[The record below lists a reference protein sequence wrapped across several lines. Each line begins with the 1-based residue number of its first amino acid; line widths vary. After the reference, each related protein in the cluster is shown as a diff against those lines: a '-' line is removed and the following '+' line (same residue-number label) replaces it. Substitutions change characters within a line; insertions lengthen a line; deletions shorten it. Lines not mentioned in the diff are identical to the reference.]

1 LNEELI
7 FLYFDKFK
15 IQNPKSKMANN
26 AGIIGMGHA
35 YPSGILTNADLE
47 KIVETSDEWIFSRTG
62 IKQRHKAADN
72 EYTSQ
77 FGVLA
82 AKLALDRAGLKPED
96 IEIIICATTTPDQ
109 IMPSTGALIQAQI
122 GATNAAGMDV
132 FAACSGFLYG
142 LTMVESMIKTGQIR
156 YALVIGAEVLTKYVD
171 YTDRSTCV
179 IFGDGAGA
187 AVLGPV
193 SEDKGILATKIRSD
207 GRYEEQLYAPGGGT
221 KLGTTHET
229 IDNREHFFKMKG
241 NELFKIAVRSMTEI
255 SGEMLEKAGYTVD
268 DVDLVIPHQAN
279 QRITDAVASRL
290 GVPEEKVYSNIA
302 ELGNTSSASI
312 PIALDECIQSGK
324 VKEGSLV
331 LLTAFGG
338 GVTWGG
344 TLIRF

>member
-1 LNEELI
+1 
-7 FLYFDKFK
+7 
-15 IQNPKSKMANN
+15 MGHN

-35 YPSGILTNADLE
+35 YPEGILTNADLE
-47 KIVETSDEWIFSRTG
+47 KIVETSDDWITTRTG

-77 FGVLA
+77 FGTRA
-82 AKLALDRAGLKPED
+82 AEMALERAGLKAED
-96 IEIIICATTTPDQ
+96 IDLIVCATTTPDQ

-122 GATNAAGMDV
+122 GAVNAAGMDL

-142 LTMVESMIKTGQIR
+142 LTMVESMIRTGQIR

-187 AVLGPV
+187 AVVGPV
-193 SEDKGILATKIRSD
+193 PEGKGILATKIRSD
-207 GRYEEQLYAPGGGT
+207 GRYEEQLFAPGGGT
-221 KLGTTHET
+221 KLGTTHKT
-229 IDNREHFFKMKG
+229 IDDRLHFFKMKG
-241 NELFKIAVRSMTEI
+241 NELFKVAVRSMADI
-255 SGEMLEKAGYTVD
+255 SAEMLAKAGYTVD

-290 GVPEEKVYSNIA
+290 GVPEEKLYSNIA
-302 ELGNTSSASI
+302 FHGNPSSASI
-312 PIALDECIQSGK
+312 PIALDECIQSGR

-344 TLIRF
+344 TVIRF

>member
-1 LNEELI
+1 
-7 FLYFDKFK
+7 
-15 IQNPKSKMANN
+15 
-26 AGIIGMGHA
+26 MGHA
-35 YPSGILTNADLE
+35 YPSGLLTNADLE
-47 KIVETSDEWIFSRTG
+47 KIVETSDEWITSRTG
-62 IKQRHKAADN
+62 IKQRHKAAAN

-77 FGVLA
+77 FAVKA
-82 AKLALDRAGLKPED
+82 ANQALERAGLKAED

-109 IMPSTGALIQAQI
+109 IMPSTGALVQAEI

-142 LTMVESMIKTGQIR
+142 LTMVESMIRTGQIKH
-156 YALVIGAEVLTKYVD
+156 ALVIGAEVLTKYVD

-187 AVLGPV
+187 AVLAPV
-193 SEDKGILATKIRSD
+193 EEGKGILATKIRSD
-207 GRYEEQLYAPGGGT
+207 GNFAEQLYAPGGGT
-221 KLGTTHET
+221 RLGTTHET
-229 IDNREHFFKMKG
+229 IDNRDHFFKMKG
-241 NELFKIAVRSMTEI
+241 NELFKIAVRSMAEV
-255 SGEMLEKAGYTVD
+255 SREMLDKAGYTVD

-290 GVPEEKVYSNIA
+290 NVPEEKVYSNIA
-302 ELGNTSSASI
+302 QHGNTSSASI
-312 PIALDECIQSGK
+312 PIALDECLQAGK
-324 VKEGSLV
+324 IKEGDLV

>member
-1 LNEELI
+1 MT
-7 FLYFDKFK
+7 
-15 IQNPKSKMANN
+15 QHN

-35 YPSGILTNADLE
+35 YPEGILTNADLE
-47 KIVETSDEWIFSRTG
+47 KIVETSDEWITSRTG
-62 IKQRHKAADN
+62 IKQRHKAAAN

-77 FGVLA
+77 FGTAA
-82 AKLALDRAGLKPED
+82 AKQAIERAGID
-96 IEIIICATTTPDQ
+96 VTEIDLIVCATTTPDQ

-122 GATNAAGMDV
+122 GAVNAAGMDV

-142 LTMVESMIKTGQIR
+142 LTMVESMIRTGQIK

-171 YTDRSTCV
+171 YTDRGTCV

-193 SEDKGILATKIRSD
+193 PEGKGILATKIKSD

-229 IDNREHFFKMKG
+229 IDNRMHFFKMKG
-241 NELFKIAVRSMTEI
+241 NELFKVAVRSMADI
-255 SGEMLEKAGYTVD
+255 SAEMVQKAGYTVED
-268 DVDLVIPHQAN
+268 IDIVIPHQAN

-302 ELGNTSSASI
+302 EHGNTSSASI
-312 PIALDECIQSGK
+312 PIAIDECIESGK
-324 VKEGSLV
+324 IKEGSLV

-344 TLIRF
+344 TVIRF

>member
-1 LNEELI
+1 
-7 FLYFDKFK
+7 
-15 IQNPKSKMANN
+15 
-26 AGIIGMGHA
+26 MGHA
-35 YPSGILTNADLE
+35 YPSGVLTNADLE
-47 KIVETSDEWIFSRTG
+47 KIVETSDEWITSRTG
-62 IKQRHKAADN
+62 IKQRHKAVDN

-82 AKLALDRAGLKPED
+82 ARQALERAGLKAED
-96 IEIIICATTTPDQ
+96 IDIIVCATTTPDQ

-122 GATNAAGMDV
+122 GATNAAGMDI

-142 LTMVESMIKTGQIR
+142 LTMVESMIRTSQIN

-171 YTDRSTCV
+171 YTDRATCV

-187 AVLGPV
+187 AIIGAVP
-193 SEDKGILATKIRSD
+193 EDKGILATKIRSD

-221 KLGTTHET
+221 RLGTTHKT
-229 IDNREHFFKMKG
+229 IDNGDHFFKMKG
-241 NELFKIAVRSMTEI
+241 NELFKVAVRSMSDI
-255 SGEMLEKAGYTVD
+255 SKEMLDKAGYTVD

-302 ELGNTSSASI
+302 EHGNTSSASI
-312 PIALDECIQSGK
+312 PIALDECLQSGK
-324 VKEGSLV
+324 IKEGDLV

>member
-1 LNEELI
+1 
-7 FLYFDKFK
+7 
-15 IQNPKSKMANN
+15 MGNN
-26 AGIIGMGHA
+26 AGIVGMGQA
-35 YPSGILTNADLE
+35 YPSGVLTNADLE
-47 KIVETSDEWIFSRTG
+47 KIVDTSDDWITTRTG

-77 FGVLA
+77 FGVKA
-82 AKLALDRAGLKPED
+82 AQQALERAGLKAED
-96 IEIIICATTTPDQ
+96 IEIIVCATTTPDQ

-122 GATNAAGMDV
+122 GATNAAGMDI

-142 LTMVESMIKTGQIR
+142 ITMVESMIRTGQIKH
-156 YALVIGAEVLTKYVD
+156 ALVIGAEVLTKYVD

-187 AVLGPV
+187 AVLAPV
-193 SEDKGILATKIRSD
+193 AEDKGILATKIRSD
-207 GRYEEQLYAPGGGT
+207 GRFEEQLYAPGGGT

-229 IDNREHFFKMKG
+229 IDNRDHFFKMKG
-241 NELFKIAVRSMTEI
+241 NELFKIAVRSMAEI
-255 SGEMLEKAGYTVD
+255 SKEILDKAGYTID

-290 GVPEEKVYSNIA
+290 NIPEEKVYSNIA

-312 PIALDECIQSGK
+312 PIAMDECLQSGK
-324 VKEGSLV
+324 IKEGDLV

-344 TLIRF
+344 TLVRF

>member
-1 LNEELI
+1 MT
-7 FLYFDKFK
+7 
-15 IQNPKSKMANN
+15 QN

-35 YPSGILTNADLE
+35 YPSGILSNADLE
-47 KIVETSDEWIFSRTG
+47 KIVETSDEWITTRTG
-62 IKQRHKAADN
+62 IKQRHKAAEN

-77 FGVLA
+77 FGTKA
-82 AKLALDRAGLKPED
+82 AQIAIERAGLKAED
-96 IEIIICATTTPDQ
+96 IDLIVCATTTPDQ
-109 IMPSTGALIQAQI
+109 IMPSTGALIQARL
-122 GATNAAGMDV
+122 GAVNAAGMDI

-142 LTMVESMIKTGQIR
+142 ITMVESMIRTGQIR

-193 SEDKGILATKIRSD
+193 PEGKGILATKIKSD

-241 NELFKIAVRSMTEI
+241 NELFKVAVRSMSDI
-255 SGEMLEKAGYTVD
+255 SKEMLDKTGYTVE
-268 DVDLVIPHQAN
+268 DVDIVIPHQAN

-302 ELGNTSSASI
+302 FHGNTSSASI
-312 PIALDECIQSGK
+312 PIAMDECLETGK
-324 VKEGSLV
+324 IKEGDLV

-338 GVTWGG
+338 GVTWGA
-344 TLIRF
+344 TVIRF

>member
-1 LNEELI
+1 
-7 FLYFDKFK
+7 
-15 IQNPKSKMANN
+15 MANQN

-47 KIVETSDEWIFSRTG
+47 KIVETSDEWITSRTG
-62 IKQRHKAADN
+62 IKQRHKAAAN

-77 FGVLA
+77 FGTA
-82 AKLALDRAGLKPED
+82 AAQMALERAGLKPED
-96 IEIIICATTTPDQ
+96 IDIIICATTTPDQ
-109 IMPSTGALIQAQI
+109 IMPSTGALIQAQL
-122 GATNAAGMDV
+122 GAVNAAGMDV

-142 LTMVESMIKTGQIR
+142 LTMVESMIRTGQIR

-171 YTDRSTCV
+171 YTDRGTCV

-187 AVLGPV
+187 AVVGPV
-193 SEDKGILATKIRSD
+193 PEGKGILATKIRSD

-229 IDNREHFFKMKG
+229 IDNRMHFFKMKG
-241 NELFKIAVRSMTEI
+241 NELFKVAVRSMADI
-255 SGEMLEKAGYTVD
+255 SLEVLEKAGYSVA
-268 DVDLVIPHQAN
+268 DVDIVIPHQAN

-302 ELGNTSSASI
+302 MHGNTSSASI
-312 PIALDECIQSGK
+312 PIAMDECLESGRI
-324 VKEGSLV
+324 KEGSLV

-344 TLIRF
+344 TVIRF

>member
-1 LNEELI
+1 MPS
-7 FLYFDKFK
+7 
-15 IQNPKSKMANN
+15 QN
-26 AGIIGMGHA
+26 AGIIGIGHS
-35 YPSGILTNADLE
+35 YPEGILTNADLE
-47 KIVETSDEWIFSRTG
+47 RIVDTSDEWITTRTG
-62 IKQRHKAADN
+62 IKQRHKAAEN

-77 FGVLA
+77 FGSKA
-82 AKLALDRAGLKPED
+82 ALQALERAGLEPTD
-96 IEIIICATTTPDQ
+96 LDIIICATTTPDQ

-156 YALVIGAEVLTKYVD
+156 HALVIGAEVLTKYVD

-187 AVLGPV
+187 AVIGPV
-193 SEDKGILATKIRSD
+193 PESKGILATKIRSD

-221 KLGTTHET
+221 KMGTTHQT
-229 IDNREHFFKMKG
+229 IDDRMHYFKMKG
-241 NELFKIAVRSMTEI
+241 NELFKVAVRSMADI
-255 SGEMLEKAGYTVD
+255 SAEMLAKAGYTVD
-268 DVDLVIPHQAN
+268 DVDVVIPHQAN

-302 ELGNTSSASI
+302 EHGNTSSASI
-312 PIALDECIQSGK
+312 PIAIDECIEKGK
-324 VKEGSLV
+324 IKDGSLV

>member
-1 LNEELI
+1 MSN
-7 FLYFDKFK
+7 
-15 IQNPKSKMANN
+15 QN
-26 AGIIGMGHA
+26 AGIIGTGHS
-35 YPSGILTNADLE
+35 YPEGLLTNADLE
-47 KIVETSDEWIFSRTG
+47 KLVKTSDEWITTRTG

-77 FGVLA
+77 FGTKA
-82 AKLALDRAGLKPED
+82 ALQALERAGLKAED
-96 IEIIICATTTPDQ
+96 IEIIVCATTTPDQ

-142 LTMVESMIKTGQIR
+142 ITMVESMIRTGQIR

-171 YTDRSTCV
+171 YTDRGTCV

-193 SEDKGILATKIRSD
+193 PDGKGILATKIRSD
-207 GRYEEQLYAPGGGT
+207 GRFEEQLYAPGGGT
-221 KLGTTHET
+221 KLGTTHAT
-229 IDNREHFFKMKG
+229 IDNGEHFFKMKG
-241 NELFKIAVRSMTEI
+241 NELFKVAVRSMADI
-255 SGEMLEKAGYTVD
+255 SAEMLEKAGYTVE

-290 GVPEEKVYSNIA
+290 KISEEKVYSNIA
-302 ELGNTSSASI
+302 YHGNTSSASI
-312 PIALDECIQSGK
+312 PIAMDECMQSGK
-324 VKEGSLV
+324 IKKGDLV

-344 TLIRF
+344 TVIRF

>member
-1 LNEELI
+1 MTS
-7 FLYFDKFK
+7 
-15 IQNPKSKMANN
+15 QN
-26 AGIIGMGHA
+26 AGIIGMGHS
-35 YPSGILTNADLE
+35 YPEGILTNADLE
-47 KIVETSDEWIFSRTG
+47 KIVETSDEWITTRTG
-62 IKQRHKAADN
+62 IKQRHKARDD

-77 FGVLA
+77 FGTTA
-82 AKLALDRAGLKPED
+82 ARQAIERAGLRPTD
-96 IEIIICATTTPDQ
+96 IDLIVCATTTPDQ
-109 IMPSTGALIQAQI
+109 IMPSTGALIQAQL

-142 LTMVESMIKTGQIR
+142 LTMVESMIRTGQIT

-193 SEDKGILATKIRSD
+193 NSGKGILATKIKSD

-221 KLGTTHET
+221 KLGTTHKT
-229 IDNREHFFKMKG
+229 IDDRLHFFKMKG
-241 NELFKIAVRSMTEI
+241 NELFKVAVRSMADI
-255 SGEMLEKAGYTVD
+255 SAEMVEKAGLTVD
-268 DVDLVIPHQAN
+268 DIDLVIPHQAN

-302 ELGNTSSASI
+302 EHGNTSSASI
-312 PIALDECIQSGK
+312 PIAMDECIESGRIK
-324 VKEGSLV
+324 PGSLV

-344 TLIRF
+344 TVLRF